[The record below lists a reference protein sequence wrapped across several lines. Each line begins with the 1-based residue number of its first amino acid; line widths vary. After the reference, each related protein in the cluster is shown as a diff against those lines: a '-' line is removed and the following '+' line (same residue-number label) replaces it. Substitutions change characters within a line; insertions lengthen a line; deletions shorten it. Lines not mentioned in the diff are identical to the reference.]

1 MNTTTINKWLVGLA
15 TVVHLLPH
23 PFGVSPVGAVALY
36 AGAYG
41 GKRTSWLVP
50 LMPLTIAALLTG
62 FYDPVVMA
70 FVFAG
75 FALSTLAG
83 RWFLGRRRNL
93 SRYGFAV
100 ATGASIFFLISNFA
114 IWWVGYYPPTAAGLI
129 QCYVNGLPYLGQAA
143 LADAA
148 YCFVLFGLHA
158 AIERRRTAPVP
169 A

>member
-41 GKRTSWLVP
+41 GKWSSWLVP
-50 LMPLTIAALLTG
+50 LVPLTIAALLTG

-75 FALSTLAG
+75 FALSTLACVT
-83 RWFLGRRRNL
+83 
-93 SRYGFAV
+93 SAPSPPATSPKPYARYPGNP
-100 ATGASIFFLISNFA
+100 G
-114 IWWVGYYPPTAAGLI
+114 
-129 QCYVNGLPYLGQAA
+129 
-143 LADAA
+143 
-148 YCFVLFGLHA
+148 
-158 AIERRRTAPVP
+158 
-169 A
+169 